1 MMSGLSKKID
11 LLLLFSVLGLIAM
24 GLVALYSSSHTVMA
38 QGSGTN
44 YFVKQLIWT
53 ILGLGLMA
61 FIYVL
66 PPRWIYEFSYLLYGL
81 SIVLLILIF
90 FFGRMGYGA
99 TRWLRIGPLLLQ
111 PSEMA
116 KLATILALARYISR
130 EERNLNELK
139 PFVLAALFP
148 LIPFVLIAKQPDL
161 GTAMVFAAM
170 TLPMFYWA
178 GLKGVNLTLIVIP
191 FVMIF
196 ASFNFYAFLTI
207 MIVLLFFLLYSRRS
221 RMLIIF
227 VLILNV
233 VVGLTTPALWNHL
246 KPYQRNR
253 IIVFLDPESDPRG
266 SGYQIIQSKVAI
278 GSGGLTGKGFMQG
291 SQTQLRFLPEQ
302 HTDFIYAVIGE
313 EFGFRGVMLGIVLFA
328 LFFIRG
334 IQIAASVKNRYN
346 SIVAIGIVTVLLFQT
361 VINMGMTIG
370 LFPVT
375 GLPLPFL
382 SYGGSAML
390 TNLVMV
396 GLLLNFYRNKFEY

>member
-1 MMSGLSKKID
+1 MSGLTKKID
-11 LLLLFSVLGLIAM
+11 FFLLFSVLGLIAM

-44 YFVKQLIWT
+44 YFVKQLFWT
-53 ILGLGLMA
+53 FLGLTIVA
-61 FIYVL
+61 VVYFI
-66 PPRWIYEFSYLLYGL
+66 PPRWIYQFSYFFYGFSIFLL
-81 SIVLLILIF
+81 VLVI
-90 FFGRMGYGA
+90 FFGRIGYGA
-99 TRWLRIGPLLLQ
+99 ARWLRVGPFLLQ
-111 PSEMA
+111 PSELA

-130 EERNLNELK
+130 EDCDLNQLK
-139 PFVLAALFP
+139 PFLLAALFP
-148 LIPFVLIAKQPDL
+148 FVPFLLIARQPDL
-161 GTAMVFAAM
+161 GTAMVFAAL

-178 GLKGVNLTLIVIP
+178 GLKGVNLTLIIIP
-191 FVMIF
+191 FIMIF
-196 ASFNFYAFLTI
+196 ASFNFYAFLII
-207 MIVLLFFLLYSRRS
+207 MLILLFFMIYSRRS
-221 RMLIIF
+221 RLLIIF
-227 VLILNV
+227 VLLLNI

-253 IIVFLDPESDPRG
+253 IIVFLDPESDPKG

-313 EFGFRGVMLGIVLFA
+313 EFGFRGVILGIVLFTI
-328 LFFIRG
+328 FFVRG
-334 IQIAASVKNRYN
+334 IQIAASVKNKYN
-346 SIVAIGIVTVLLFQT
+346 GIVAIGIVTVLLFQA

-390 TNLVMV
+390 TNLLMV
-396 GLLLNFYRNKFEY
+396 GILLNFYRNKYEY